1 MGGDEAALHQIA
13 AFNEALTLAV
23 SRVAVGAVRSKR
35 TGQPFRSPAVR
46 GWKVCRM
53 FPQLSKFRMELNSDA
68 KCGTSNPI
76 ASAWHHKHN
85 RLVGRPLAHS
95 HSHNPLPAPGT
106 TFSSVYL
113 WDIRQRESPHARG
126 GPVPKVCNRVPGH
139 GSTGA
144 TKRKQASLEQ
154 SSGAMASLR
163 EAN

>member
-13 AFNEALTLAV
+13 ALNEALTLAV
-23 SRVAVGAVRSKR
+23 SLCAWLSARLDQSGWGS
-35 TGQPFRSPAVR
+35 PFV
-46 GWKVCRM
+46 VCRM

-68 KCGTSNPI
+68 KCGTSDPI

-95 HSHNPLPAPGT
+95 HSHNPLPARGT

-113 WDIRQRESPHARG
+113 WGIRQRESPHARG

-144 TKRKQASLEQ
+144 TKRKQASLDQ

>member
-1 MGGDEAALHQIA
+1 DGVPNVTA
-13 AFNEALTLAV
+13 
-23 SRVAVGAVRSKR
+23 
-35 TGQPFRSPAVR
+35 
-46 GWKVCRM
+46 
-53 FPQLSKFRMELNSDA
+53 SKFRW
-68 KCGTSNPI
+68 
-76 ASAWHHKHN
+76 SATLMPNAERSIPSQAPGHKHN

-106 TFSSVYL
+106 TFSSAYL
-113 WDIRQRESPHARG
+113 WDIRQREPPHARG